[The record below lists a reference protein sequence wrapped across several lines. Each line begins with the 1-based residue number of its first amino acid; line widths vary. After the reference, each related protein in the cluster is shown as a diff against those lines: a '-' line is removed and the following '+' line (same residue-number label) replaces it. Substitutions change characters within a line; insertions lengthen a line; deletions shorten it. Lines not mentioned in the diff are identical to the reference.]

1 MINPEVQQLSEKA
14 LKVNFNE
21 IQQAHFDR
29 LMSELEAISDGLG
42 FAELKAKAEAGSK
55 EALQVMRDYITK
67 KEQIV
72 KFIETKEISRVNWEL
87 ESEPVLELPV
97 ESIEACDISPDGSR
111 LIYITESPTS
121 QGVYVK
127 YLQNNKPPKEICCSA
142 NI

>member
-72 KFIETKEISRVNWEL
+72 KFKSGISNIELGIDHKEYSHTTKLTKDN
-87 ESEPVLELPV
+87 
-97 ESIEACDISPDGSR
+97 
-111 LIYITESPTS
+111 
-121 QGVYVK
+121 VK
-127 YLQNNKPPKEICCSA
+127 SLSVDFI
-142 NI
+142 